1 MAKGSDSERKQD
13 ELTWLENLQ
22 RNSWEPEVIISG
34 ITLAFLFVF
43 PAKIYEFSVYLIQE
57 IGVGYLPSL
66 LILFYLTTIVSV
78 FKIFFVVHL
87 CLRFVW
93 AGLLGLS
100 YAFPEG
106 VINKNLF
113 RMAQDYDYQKPAD
126 MVLRLEK
133 ICSMTFA
140 YPVSLVL
147 VFLIFT
153 VYLGLLIGIYV
164 WFDLN
169 FFIIYVIFMISL
181 FGLMTLM
188 LAKKKTKFKK
198 WYSQSM
204 LSSIS
209 AVYQSNL
216 GKWLAVVY
224 AFLIFAFSVPII
236 ISDTQDFSTFS
247 NDRELIEKELE
258 WSAKYLHYE
267 EDHDINA
274 RFPRAFIRSEEITD
288 NYLRLGIARY
298 EGDGKII
305 EELNTDF
312 AKELDS
318 LEWKS
323 LEETAD
329 LHRIYIDE
337 QVVKIDSWSKH
348 RLGGTKQKIY
358 QTGID
363 ISYLMEGIHT
373 IRVEKL
379 LLKYGFVDNKP
390 SLVIMNQWDQ
400 FNFIKR

>member
-1 MAKGSDSERKQD
+1 MKKGTDYERKQE

-57 IGVGYLPSL
+57 IGIGYLPAI
-66 LILFYLTTIVSV
+66 LILFYLTTVVSV

-106 VINKNLF
+106 VINRNLF
-113 RMAQDYDYQKPAD
+113 KMAQDYNYQKPAD

-147 VFLIFT
+147 VFLTFT
-153 VYLGLLIGIYV
+153 IYLGLLIGFYV
-164 WFDLN
+164 WFDIN
-169 FFIIYVIFMISL
+169 FFIIYVVFMLSMIG
-181 FGLMTLM
+181 FITLI
-188 LAKKKTKFKK
+188 LARKRTKFKI
-198 WYSQSM
+198 WYSESM

-209 AVYQSNL
+209 AIYQSNL

-224 AFLIFAFSVPII
+224 AILIFAFSVPII
-236 ISDTQDFSTFS
+236 ISDTDDFSMFR
-247 NDRELIEKELE
+247 NERGLIEKELE
-258 WSAKYLHYE
+258 WPGKHLHFQTDHE
-267 EDHDINA
+267 EDT
-274 RFPRAFIRSEEITD
+274 RYPRAFIPAEEID
-288 NYLRLGIARY
+288 EDYLRLGVARY

-305 EELNTDF
+305 DDLNTEF

-318 LEWKS
+318 LGWRT
-323 LEETAD
+323 LQETAH
-329 LHRIYIDE
+329 LHRVYIDG
-337 QVVKIDSWSKH
+337 QVAEIDSWSKH
-348 RLGGTKQKIY
+348 RLGNTKQKIY
-358 QTGID
+358 QTAVD
-363 ISYLMEGIHT
+363 ISHLEEGPHT
-373 IRVEKL
+373 LRVEKL
-379 LLKYGFVDNKP
+379 LLKYGFVDNQAE
-390 SLVIMNQWDQ
+390 LIIIENWDR
-400 FNFIKR
+400 FEFIKR